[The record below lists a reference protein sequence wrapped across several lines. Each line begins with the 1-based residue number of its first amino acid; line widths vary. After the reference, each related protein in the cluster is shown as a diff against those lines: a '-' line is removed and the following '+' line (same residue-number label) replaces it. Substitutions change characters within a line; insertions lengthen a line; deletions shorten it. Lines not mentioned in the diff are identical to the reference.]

1 MTEPVYRLREQMKL
15 EPNDGEQDCIL
26 IDAHTGAM
34 CTCNASAMV
43 LLEILRDGA
52 TEQELEVALVQSFSV
67 EEHDAKEDAKAFLQS
82 LTAMGA
88 VELGPRRS
96 SAA

>member
-1 MTEPVYRLREQMKL
+1 MTEHVYRLREQMKL
-15 EPNDGEQDCIL
+15 EPNDGERDCVL

-34 CTCNASAMV
+34 CTCNASARI
-43 LLEILRDGA
+43 LLEILQDGA
-52 TEQELEVALVQSFSV
+52 SEQELEAALVQSFGV
-67 EEHDAKEDAKAFLQS
+67 AEQDATHDTRSFLQS
-82 LTAMGA
+82 MSAMGA